1 MLQSLSMLFYSQQQK
16 ERSPLYDKGF
26 TLLFAVLA
34 SSLLLAV
41 GLAIFN
47 VALKE
52 AILSSAAKDSQLAF
66 YAADTGVECALYW
79 DLQADPPGSA
89 FDPAAVGS
97 SITCAGTRIKT
108 GTQTVPTDPPQPSQI
123 GGALTSIFF
132 LDFSP
137 SSDTCAIVSVDKTK
151 LPLTTLESRGFTM
164 CQTGSTR
171 RVEREIRVTY

>member
-1 MLQSLSMLFYSQQQK
+1 MCSCLYEHQQQ
-16 ERSPLYDKGF
+16 ERSFLRNGGF
-26 TLLFAVLA
+26 TLLFSVLA

-79 DLQADPPGSA
+79 DLQASPPGSA
-89 FDPAAVGS
+89 FDPTAVGS
-97 SITCAGTRIKT
+97 SITCGSRTIST
-108 GTQTVPTDPPQPSQI
+108 GSQTVPTDPSQPSQI
-123 GGALTSIFF
+123 GGAGTSIFF

-137 SSDTCAIVSVDKTK
+137 SADSCAIVTVDKANP
-151 LPLTTLESRGFTM
+151 PLTTVESRGFNM

-171 RVEREIRVTY
+171 RVERAIRVTY